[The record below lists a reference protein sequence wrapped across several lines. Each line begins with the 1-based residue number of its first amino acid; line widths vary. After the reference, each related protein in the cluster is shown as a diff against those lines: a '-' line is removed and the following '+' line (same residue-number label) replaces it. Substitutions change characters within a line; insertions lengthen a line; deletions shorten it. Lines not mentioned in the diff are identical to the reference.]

1 MSRLIMLCGLILLSL
16 SAQAEEPTYNRI
28 DFQVEAARTI
38 NNDLLSTSMSVEFQD
53 KHPAK
58 VTQQLN
64 GALNAALKKAAA
76 FENVKTS
83 SGTQNTYPVYGK
95 NNEIDAWRGH
105 GEIRIESHDFKAA
118 SELIMQLQSSMQLS
132 DVQFGVSPATRAATE
147 SELIVEAIKVFQN
160 RAEAIHKAMG
170 AKRYKTVHMSI
181 NTGGMQPRYP
191 VAMMRSALAS
201 DAAPAPEFAS
211 GESRLSV
218 QINGTIELQ

>member
-1 MSRLIMLCGLILLSL
+1 MSRLILLCTLMVLSL
-16 SAQAEEPTYNRI
+16 SVRAEDPSYNRI

-38 NNDLLSTSMSVEFQD
+38 SNDLLSTSMSVEFQD
-53 KHPAK
+53 KRPAK

-64 GALNAALKKAAA
+64 SALNAALKKAAA

-83 SGTQNTYPVYGK
+83 SGTQNTYPVYGSD
-95 NNEIDAWRGH
+95 NEIDAWRGH

-118 SELIMQLQSSMQLS
+118 SELIMQLQSTMQLS
-132 DVQFGVSPATRAATE
+132 DVQFGVAPATRAATE
-147 SELIVEAIKVFQN
+147 SELITEAIKAFQS
-160 RAEAIHKAMG
+160 RAEAIQKAMG
-170 AKRYKTVHMSI
+170 AKRHKTVHMSI
-181 NTGGMQPRYP
+181 NTGGMQARYP
-191 VAMMRSALAS
+191 VAMMRSAVAT